1 MRKIKKFQDRIN
13 CFLIMI
19 LSFFLGYLIL
29 KDVKSL
35 DQIVVLDDEFG
46 YWANAASLVGKDWSY
61 LLGYTG
67 YYSYGY
73 SLLLIPLFLIVKT
86 PSTMYAGAIVLNYL
100 FLLISFWGN
109 IYLTNKILN
118 ELRSKWTSICVAFV
132 TTIYISNMV
141 QSQYAWSEN
150 LLYMLVVL
158 LSCFLY
164 KYIEKPSIVLGGS
177 VALLSIYAYVVHQRS
192 LVILIALMCTCF
204 FLFFMKSSNKK
215 NIVFL
220 MSGILVLFCVSVFF
234 KDIITEFY
242 NSGSLVE
249 INNYSGQVGKIY
261 RIFTIEGIIQYLKNA
276 IGSFFYLSIS
286 SYFIIPLGVVNC
298 SRNIIKGIKNKE
310 QITVIYIFWILILLG
325 SIAIS
330 SIFINEPVRIDM
342 TLYGR
347 YVDYITAPFLIM
359 GYLEL
364 WNGAQWG
371 KKIFAIIF
379 VNICMIAI
387 VNIDFSSFAV
397 SSYNS
402 FGSCGISKYMFDS
415 PVEKEVLFNM
425 FFLTTV
431 IFLIITFLF
440 QKVKCKTVVLSLVI
454 IVILNINQYDQYNLY
469 VTQRLQNELRESV
482 YPIAE
487 TIKYIDEKLNVYV
500 VYDNLHGEKIRKND
514 KLNNKIKYLQFLLPD
529 KSIKGCDYSKIDS
542 IKRGYFVVYT
552 DSLLPKEEQKLGEIS
567 EVTDLFSLYIKK

>member
-1 MRKIKKFQDRIN
+1 MKKTKKIHGRID
-13 CFLIMI
+13 CFLIII
-19 LSFFLGYLIL
+19 LSIFLGYLIL

-35 DQIVVLDDEFG
+35 DQIIVLDDEFG
-46 YWANAASLVGKDWSY
+46 YWANAASLIGKDWRY

-86 PSTMYAGAIVLNYL
+86 PSTMYAGAIVLNYI

-109 IYLTNKILN
+109 IYLTNLILKESKIK
-118 ELRSKWTSICVAFV
+118 RTSICIAFIA
-132 TTIYISNMV
+132 TIYISNMI

-150 LLYMLVVL
+150 LLYMLIVL

-164 KYIEKPSIVLGGS
+164 KYIEKPSIVLGGII
-177 VALLSIYAYVVHQRS
+177 ALLSIYAYAVHQRS
-192 LVILIALMCTCF
+192 LVILIALICICF
-204 FLFFMKSSNKK
+204 LLFFRKSSEKK

-220 MSGILVLFCVSVFF
+220 IFGILILLGLTFF
-234 KDIITEFY
+234 LKNIITGFY
-242 NSGSLVE
+242 DNGSLVE
-249 INNYSGQVGKIY
+249 INNYSGQVGKVY
-261 RIFTIEGIIQYLKNA
+261 RIFTVEGIIQYLKNA

-286 SYFIIPLGVVNC
+286 SYFVIPLGVIYC
-298 SRNIIKGIKNKE
+298 LRNIFKGIKNGE
-310 QITVIYIFWILILLG
+310 QITLIYIFWCLILLG

-330 SIFINEPVRIDM
+330 SIFINEPLRIDM

-364 WNGAQWG
+364 WNSFRYGQKSLG
-371 KKIFAIIF
+371 IIF
-379 VNICMIAI
+379 LNICMMTI
-387 VNIDFSSFAV
+387 VNIEFSKFDI

-415 PVEKEVLFNM
+415 PVKSEILFHMVL
-425 FFLTTV
+425 LASV

-440 QKVKCKTVVLSLVI
+440 QKVKSEVVVLSLAI
-454 IVILNINQYDQYNLY
+454 IVILNINQYNQYNLY
-469 VTQRLQNELRESV
+469 VTQRLQNELRESI

-487 TIKYIDEKLNVYV
+487 TINYMDEKLDVYV
-500 VYDNLHGEKIRKND
+500 VYDDLHGEKVRQTEE
-514 KLNNKIKYLQFLLPD
+514 LNNKIKYLQFLLPN
-529 KSIKGCDYSKIDS
+529 KSIKGYDYSKAES
-542 IKRGYFVVYT
+542 IEKGYFVVYT
-552 DSLLPKEEQKLGEIS
+552 NSLLHEEGKLGEIS
-567 EVTDLFSLYIKK
+567 EVTDVFKLYIKK